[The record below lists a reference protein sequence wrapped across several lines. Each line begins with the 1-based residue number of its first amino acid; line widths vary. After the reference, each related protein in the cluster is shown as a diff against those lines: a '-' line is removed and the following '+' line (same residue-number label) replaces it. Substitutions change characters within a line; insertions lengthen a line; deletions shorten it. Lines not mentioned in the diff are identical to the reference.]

1 MKTPQILVLR
11 IPGCDPKKCSALKL
25 SRHNLVRVF
34 HSPRQIRG
42 HPIVLNPFA
51 AKSFS
56 PADLTLAQNKGILV
70 LDCSWNEAAEQFQH
84 RLRGEQ
90 RGLPYLVAANPVN
103 YGQVGKLSSA
113 EAAASA
119 LFILGFEDEAK
130 KILSLFKWGPHFLE
144 LNKEPLKD
152 YQMATDSR
160 EVVQKQLQYMPL
172 NDDRR
177 EKL

>member
-1 MKTPQILVLR
+1 MLR

-25 SRHNLVRVF
+25 SRYKLVRLL

-51 AKSFS
+51 PQAFS
-56 PADLTLAQNKGILV
+56 PADLTQAQHAGILV
-70 LDCSWNEAAEQFQH
+70 LDCSWSDAKDMFTH
-84 RLRGEQ
+84 RIRGEP
-90 RGLPYLVAANPVN
+90 RGLPYLVAANPIN

-119 LFILGFEDEAK
+119 LFILGFVDEAK

-144 LNKEPLKD
+144 LNIEPLKD
-152 YQMATDSR
+152 YQVAVNSS
-160 EVVQKQLQYMPL
+160 EVVQKQLQYMPTI
-172 NDDRR
+172 DVD
-177 EKL
+177 E